1 MRVAAI
7 QLNSNND
14 KARNLGVAERLVAD
28 AAAAGA
34 ELIALPEKWNLLGSP
49 EDLEAGAE
57 ALPGGPSL
65 SAARSWA
72 RDLGVH
78 LLAGSIAERQAD
90 GDRLFNTSCLIDATG
105 ETVATYRKVHMFDVD
120 VGGVSYRESEL
131 EQPGDELVVADVDGL
146 EVGLSVCYDLRFP
159 ELYRI
164 LAVRGARLLV
174 VPSAFTTATGR
185 DHWEV
190 LLRARAI
197 ENQAFVLA
205 ANQFGKAAPHY
216 DSFGRSAIIDPWGL
230 VLAQAADGEGFVAAD
245 LDLARLAE
253 VRASLPSL
261 ANRRPEAYRWPQ
273 PAEALR

>member
-49 EDLEAGAE
+49 EDLQAGAE
-57 ALPGGPSL
+57 ALPGGASL

-72 RDLGVH
+72 RALGVH
-78 LLAGSIAERQAD
+78 LLAGSIAERRAD

-131 EQPGDELVVADVDGL
+131 EQPG
-146 EVGLSVCYDLRFP
+146 
-159 ELYRI
+159 
-164 LAVRGARLLV
+164 
-174 VPSAFTTATGR
+174 
-185 DHWEV
+185 
-190 LLRARAI
+190 
-197 ENQAFVLA
+197 
-205 ANQFGKAAPHY
+205 
-216 DSFGRSAIIDPWGL
+216 
-230 VLAQAADGEGFVAAD
+230 
-245 LDLARLAE
+245 
-253 VRASLPSL
+253 
-261 ANRRPEAYRWPQ
+261 
-273 PAEALR
+273 

>member
-7 QLNSNND
+7 QLNSTND

-57 ALPGGPSL
+57 TLPGGPSL

-72 RDLGVH
+72 RALGVH

-216 DSFGRSAIIDPWGL
+216 DSFGRSAIVDPWGL

-245 LDLARLAE
+245 LDLARLAA

-273 PAEALR
+273 PAEVLR